1 MKRMKM
7 INKSQY
13 YYTIKGFS
21 CLGKCVIMSPL
32 PNFSFSL
39 IMFLFLG
46 LLETVDPFFLC
57 TKNPPAMGGRCLL
70 FLFFLFPSLHV
81 VVNKPLDVV

>member
-39 IMFLFLG
+39 IICCALG
-46 LLETVDPFFLC
+46 LLETVDPFF
-57 TKNPPAMGGRCLL
+57 M
-70 FLFFLFPSLHV
+70 
-81 VVNKPLDVV
+81 